1 MQASLIVRCALL
13 ASDLL
18 AAGCSNYWGR
28 RRVDQPTPINPNDP
42 VWIWTRGGVHK
53 WRAVVITHDSVSGI
67 PFETSRKC
75 TVCRRS
81 IPRVQVDSMVHV
93 YHTLAESVTK
103 VVGAAA
109 VIILAEGVWCYLL
122 DRDNPQC

>member
-1 MQASLIVRCALL
+1 MQASLIVRWALL
-13 ASDLL
+13 ASLL
-18 AAGCSNYWGR
+18 AAAGCSYWGR

-42 VWIWTRGGVHK
+42 VWIWTRRGVHK

-81 IPRVQVDSMVHV
+81 IPRVQVDSMVHD
-93 YHTLAESVTK
+93 YHTLAEGVID
-103 VVGAAA
+103 VVGMAA
-109 VIILAEGVWCYLL
+109 VVTLGDFMVCYLL
-122 DRDNPQC
+122 DPNDHQC